1 LATFWHR
8 LPLIGRLLTLTGLAL
23 LLAGALMIMVTA
35 RQEATEL
42 MADQRNEL
50 AKELRTIPPLLA
62 EMAIV
67 GDYASIQQVLD
78 QYVTDPHVR
87 SVEFSDA
94 STIRIYSQDMF
105 PPADAPQWLSAPQ
118 WFSALLGFADITGST
133 KLIIGG
139 HDYGE
144 ITVTMTSQLLA
155 ERTWTHL
162 INHLAILNLA
172 FVLNFAGIW
181 LILRTSL
188 APLRQLESGAD
199 RMASGDLD
207 VFIPPHGS
215 PELRHM
221 IESFDT
227 MARNIRIAQETLRQN
242 ERESHIKSERL
253 AGVIWGTNIGTWEW
267 NVQTG
272 ATIFNERWAE
282 IVGYTLDE
290 LAPIS
295 IATWSRLV
303 HPEDGKRSEELLN
316 ECFSHV
322 RDDYECEARMK
333 HKDGSW
339 IWVLDRGRVLEW
351 TADGKPLRMSGTHQE
366 ITERK
371 RLEESL
377 RNERDFT
384 GAILDTA
391 KSIIMV
397 INRAGEVVRIN
408 RAAQEFT
415 GYSFEE
421 ATGQPY
427 FWDRFLLPEQR
438 PQVREVFGKL
448 VAGQVVARYENYWV
462 RKDGSKRLFD
472 WSNSLLFDESGKMEY
487 LVTVGLDIT
496 ERKAIEE
503 QLQKTMRY
511 NRSLIEASPD
521 PLATISQ
528 EGRFMDMNQ
537 ATCEITGIARE
548 QLVGRDFADF
558 FTDPENAREV
568 YRQAFERGSV
578 SDYPLSI
585 RSAGKRI
592 TEVLLSANVLRDEN
606 GAVSGVFVAARDIT
620 KLRQTAAHLE
630 HLAHFDTLTGLPNRV
645 LFGDRLRQAL
655 SRAKRERSRLALMYL
670 DLDRFK
676 PVNDNYGHHIGDLL
690 LAEAAKRMQDCMRE
704 SDTVARMGG
713 DEFVILLPGIASVD
727 DAILVADKVQEA
739 LRQPFIIENLSLE
752 ISSSVGIAIYPEH
765 GGDEATLSQH
775 ADTAMYSA
783 KAGGRDNAMLYQ
795 NGMADIGRTVC

>member
-1 LATFWHR
+1 
-8 LPLIGRLLTLTGLAL
+8 
-23 LLAGALMIMVTA
+23 
-35 RQEATEL
+35 
-42 MADQRNEL
+42 
-50 AKELRTIPPLLA
+50 
-62 EMAIV
+62 
-67 GDYASIQQVLD
+67 
-78 QYVTDPHVR
+78 
-87 SVEFSDA
+87 
-94 STIRIYSQDMF
+94 
-105 PPADAPQWLSAPQ
+105 
-118 WFSALLGFADITGST
+118 
-133 KLIIGG
+133 
-139 HDYGE
+139 
-144 ITVTMTSQLLA
+144 
-155 ERTWTHL
+155 
-162 INHLAILNLA
+162 
-172 FVLNFAGIW
+172 
-181 LILRTSL
+181 
-188 APLRQLESGAD
+188 
-199 RMASGDLD
+199 
-207 VFIPPHGS
+207 
-215 PELRHM
+215 
-221 IESFDT
+221 
-227 MARNIRIAQETLRQN
+227 
-242 ERESHIKSERL
+242 
-253 AGVIWGTNIGTWEW
+253 
-267 NVQTG
+267 
-272 ATIFNERWAE
+272 
-282 IVGYTLDE
+282 
-290 LAPIS
+290 
-295 IATWSRLV
+295 
-303 HPEDGKRSEELLN
+303 
-316 ECFSHV
+316 
-322 RDDYECEARMK
+322 
-333 HKDGSW
+333 
-339 IWVLDRGRVLEW
+339 
-351 TADGKPLRMSGTHQE
+351 
-366 ITERK
+366 
-371 RLEESL
+371 
-377 RNERDFT
+377 
-384 GAILDTA
+384 
-391 KSIIMV
+391 
-397 INRAGEVVRIN
+397 VVRIN

-421 ATGQPY
+421 AASRPY
-427 FWDRFLLPEQR
+427 FWELFLLPEQR

-448 VAGQVVARYENYWV
+448 VAGHVVARYENYWV

-645 LFGDRLRQAL
+645 LFGDRLHQAL